1 MINIFIR
8 CSSPGLFAGGVKKI
22 RRVYCT
28 GSAVVLLNIFS
39 DYFYSMEIVKKTVRD
54 WSGNPSQKIV
64 AESQTRQGN
73 GIFHVLINFAFF
85 SLNEIIW
92 IHIIIS

>member
-1 MINIFIR
+1 
-8 CSSPGLFAGGVKKI
+8 
-22 RRVYCT
+22 
-28 GSAVVLLNIFS
+28 
-39 DYFYSMEIVKKTVRD
+39 MEIVKKTVRD

-85 SLNEIIW
+85 SLIRTFFIFKIIVYA
-92 IHIIIS
+92 IMLVRGDKK